1 MKTRLDSF
9 TIAVDGEGLSGTL
22 LQPVTAYPG
31 VLFVHGWGGSQQHDL
46 ARARAAAALGCA
58 CLTFDLRGHEAT
70 ARQRE
75 TVTRADNLADLVAA
89 YDWFVARPNVDAASI
104 AVVGIS
110 YGAYLATLLSA
121 LRPIRWLALRAPALY
136 RDDGWSLPKRQLNLD
151 PELVGW
157 RGQALAA
164 TSNRALRACALFRGD
179 ILLVESECDEVIPHA
194 VIDSYRAASSD
205 AHSLTVRVIAG
216 ADHAL
221 STKPM
226 RQAYSAL
233 LLNWLGEMIAGARTD
248 AVAEATLDD
257 A

>member
-1 MKTRLDSF
+1 MKTRLDSL
-9 TIAVDGEGLSGTL
+9 TIAVDGEDLSATL

-46 ARARAAAALGCA
+46 ARASAAAALGCA

-75 TVTRADNLADLVAA
+75 TVTRAHNLADLVAA
-89 YDWFVARPNVDAASI
+89 YDWFVARPNVDPASI
-104 AVVGIS
+104 AIVGIS
-110 YGAYLATLLSA
+110 YGAYLASLLSA

-136 RDDGWSLPKRQLNLD
+136 RDDGWSLPKRELNRD
-151 PELVGW
+151 PGLGAW
-157 RGQALAA
+157 RASPLPAD
-164 TSNRALRACALFRGD
+164 SNRALRACAAFRGD
-179 ILLVESECDEVIPHA
+179 MLLVESECDEIIPHA
-194 VIDSYRAASSD
+194 VIDSYRAASNS
-205 AHSLTVRVIAG
+205 AHSLTVRTIAG

-226 RQAYSAL
+226 RHAYTAL
-233 LLNWLGEMIAGARTD
+233 LLNWLTEMIAGARAD
-248 AVAEATLDD
+248 AVAEARLED